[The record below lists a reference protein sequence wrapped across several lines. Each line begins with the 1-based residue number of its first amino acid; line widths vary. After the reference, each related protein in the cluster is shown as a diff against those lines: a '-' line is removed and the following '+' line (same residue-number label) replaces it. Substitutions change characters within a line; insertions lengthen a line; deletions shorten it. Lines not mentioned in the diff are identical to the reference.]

1 MSTTL
6 YLVRHADVCSKNL
19 MNNIKNDIS
28 FQDNNE
34 RAVLS
39 VIGEERALKLSKL
52 NDFKGIDAIYS
63 SNYSRAIGT
72 AKYIA
77 DFNNIIINIDDRL
90 NERRI
95 GDIQDVEWNE
105 FYSSQMRDFD
115 YKLPDGESIN
125 ETKKRIIESIKNILM
140 FETDN
145 RVVVVSHSTALT
157 CLLSAWCEVGKNYS
171 GDLILSYKDNTI
183 IDGDW
188 TAPMMYKVVFD
199 GMTVLSLEVIDIS
212 EIFE

>member
-52 NDFKGIDAIYS
+52 NDIKGIDAIYS

-90 NERRI
+90 NENKYICPGLGDAGDRI
-95 GDIQDVEWNE
+95 FG
-105 FYSSQMRDFD
+105 
-115 YKLPDGESIN
+115 
-125 ETKKRIIESIKNILM
+125 TK
-140 FETDN
+140 
-145 RVVVVSHSTALT
+145 
-157 CLLSAWCEVGKNYS
+157 
-171 GDLILSYKDNTI
+171 
-183 IDGDW
+183 
-188 TAPMMYKVVFD
+188 
-199 GMTVLSLEVIDIS
+199 
-212 EIFE
+212 

>member
-125 ETKKRIIESIKNILM
+125 ETKKRIIESIKKTGRLVIVAEATESFSVGSELIAIANEGAFLHL
-140 FETDN
+140 EAPPK
-145 RVVVVSHSTALT
+145 RVM
-157 CLLSAWCEVGKNYS
+157 GF
-171 GDLILSYKDNTI
+171 DTI
-183 IDGDW
+183 VPLAQGEGHYMIS
-188 TAPMMYKVVFD
+188 PERIFYEIER
-199 GMTVLSLEVIDIS
+199 TVK
-212 EIFE
+212 F